1 MAAQQEQ
8 VVSLQGKVCLVT
20 GASSGIG
27 AGTAILFAGLG
38 ARLALNGRN
47 QEKLQETAQRCEEI
61 SGLKPFLVPG
71 DLTDEKVLQRIV
83 EETVSHFGQLDVLV
97 NSGGILAMGTV
108 ENTTLE
114 DYDRVMNINVRSL
127 FYLTQLAVPHLI
139 KTKGNIVN
147 VSSVTGQRSFP
158 GVLAYCMSKSAVD
171 HMTRCAALELA
182 SKQVRVNA
190 VCPGVIVTEVHK
202 RGGMSEEQYQE
213 FLKRT
218 KETHALGRP
227 GKVEEVAR
235 TIAFLASDAASFITG
250 VTMPVDGGRHAMCPR

>member
-1 MAAQQEQ
+1 MAAQQVQ
-8 VVSLQGKVCLVT
+8 VVSLQEKVCLVT

-71 DLTDEKVLQRIV
+71 DLTDEKVVQQIV
-83 EETVSHFGQLDVLV
+83 EDTVGHFGQLDVLV
-97 NSGGILAMGTV
+97 NCGGIQARGSM

-114 DYDRVMNINVRSL
+114 DYDRVMNTNVRSL
-127 FYLTQLAVPHLI
+127 FYLTQLAVRHLI

-147 VSSVTGQRSFP
+147 VSSALGLRPMP
-158 GVLAYCMSKSAVD
+158 GLLVYSVSKSAVD

-182 SKQVRVNA
+182 NKQVRVNA
-190 VCPGVIVTEVHK
+190 VCPGVIITELQK
-202 RGGMSEEQYQE
+202 RAGMSEEQYQE
-213 FLKRT
+213 FLKST
-218 KETHALGRP
+218 QETHALGRP
-227 GKVEEVAR
+227 GSVEEVAR
-235 TIAFLASDAASFITG
+235 AIAFLASDAASFITG
-250 VTMPVDGGRHAMCPR
+250 VTMPVDGGRHAMCP